1 MNFPFLDPL
10 LPDRSN
16 PVGVGAPEQLMAAAA
31 AIGARGMCVAK
42 TPLPERVWPDD
53 IPSPAPPNAPR
64 ILRELKARLSR
75 YLDKPAL
82 WLAQLNAA
90 NGSRRQQRSERRLAC
105 VQLARA
111 MIKYCDLRTMRIG
124 VPGAAGWIDF
134 TLPYL
139 AAQAGL
145 SERRAERALRDLQK
159 ARLVKVRRQCELE
172 ETEQGVR
179 YKGVASIKYLTSAL
193 FEAFGLGKWLR
204 HERTRAHLRAQRRTN
219 QQRKRTQQGSALGAQ
234 LVEQLAGIEARA
246 RRQAA
251 AADAAQRDAADLDRA
266 IKLRVGELLHAH
278 PDWDRDT
285 LYAAARRQLAP
296 PGDSV

>member
-1 MNFPFLDPL
+1 MNFPSIDPFLAGRRNAASMDAPDPF
-10 LPDRSN
+10 
-16 PVGVGAPEQLMAAAA
+16 VAAAA
-31 AIGARGMCVAK
+31 AIDSHGVGTTRV
-42 TPLPERVWPDD
+42 PLPERAWPDD
-53 IPSPAPPNAPR
+53 IPSPAPTNAPR

-75 YLDKPAL
+75 YLDKPAQ

-124 VPGAAGWIDF
+124 VPGAAGWVDF

-139 AAQAGL
+139 ASQAGL

-172 ETEQGVR
+172 QTERGVR
-179 YKGVASIKYLTSAL
+179 YKGVASIKYLTSTL

-204 HERTRAHLRAQRRTN
+204 HERTRAHLRAQRRAN
-219 QQRKRTQQGSALGAQ
+219 QQHKRTHLGSALGAQ
-234 LVEQLAGIEARA
+234 LVDQLAGIEARA
-246 RRQAA
+246 RRRAA
-251 AADAAQRDAADLDRA
+251 VVDAAQRDAADLERA

-296 PGDSV
+296 PGSA

>member
-1 MNFPFLDPL
+1 MTHPISGTPSTSASARLNPITQAVSSDPL
-10 LPDRSN
+10 TVPVRAPVARAALPDRLW
-16 PVGVGAPEQLMAAAA
+16 PE
-31 AIGARGMCVAK
+31 
-42 TPLPERVWPDD
+42 D
-53 IPSPAPPNAPR
+53 IPCPAPATAPR
-64 ILRELKARLSR
+64 ILRELKARLAR
-75 YLDKPAL
+75 YLDRPAQ

-124 VPGAAGWIDF
+124 VPGAAGWVDF

-145 SERRAERALRDLQK
+145 SERRAERALRDLQT

-179 YKGVASIKYLTSAL
+179 YKGVASIKYLTSTL

-204 HERTRAHLRAQRRTN
+204 HERTRAHLRAQRRAN
-219 QQRKRTQQGSALGAQ
+219 QQHKRTGHGSALGAQ
-234 LVEQLAGIEARA
+234 LVGQLADIEARA

-251 AADAAQRDAADLDRA
+251 AADAVQRNAAELERA
-266 IKLRVGELLHAH
+266 IQLRVGELFAIH
-278 PDWDRDT
+278 PTWDRDT

-296 PGDSV
+296 PDGA

>member
-1 MNFPFLDPL
+1 MNFPSIDPFLAGRRNSASMDAPDPF
-10 LPDRSN
+10 
-16 PVGVGAPEQLMAAAA
+16 AAAAA
-31 AIGARGMCVAK
+31 AIDTHGTGVAK
-42 TPLPERVWPDD
+42 TSLPERVWPDD
-53 IPSPAPPNAPR
+53 IPSPAPANAPR

-75 YLDKPAL
+75 YLDKPAQ

-139 AAQAGL
+139 ASQAGL

-179 YKGVASIKYLTSAL
+179 YKGVASIKYLTSTL

-204 HERTRAHLRAQRRTN
+204 HERTRAHLRAQRRAN
-219 QQRKRTQQGSALGAQ
+219 QQRKRTQQGAALGAQ
-234 LVEQLAGIEARA
+234 LVEQIAGIEARA

-251 AADAAQRDAADLDRA
+251 AADAAQCDAADLERA

-278 PDWDRDT
+278 PDWDRDS
-285 LYAAARRQLAP
+285 LYAAARRQIAP
-296 PGDSV
+296 PGDSA